1 MTRQYYSSDPF
12 ICCYS
17 HANNA
22 KPTWDVSPL
31 IPQELVPEE
40 RLQDFINSSEVS
52 MKLLLVAFVG
62 NSVVNNKDKLKR

>member
-17 HANNA
+17 HA
-22 KPTWDVSPL
+22 KPTRDVSPL

-52 MKLLLVAFVG
+52 MKLLLVSFMG
-62 NSVVNNKDKLKR
+62 NSVVNNKDKLQR